1 VPASRKDNLSRATSV
16 ARHERVE
23 HRLRGLAGGNDV
35 ERTGGGQRMGVE
47 RAGEQRPRIRR
58 AQRRIDDRAK
68 VSAEPGVT
76 Q

>member
-1 VPASRKDNLSRATSV
+1 VAASRHHNLARPLAV

-35 ERTGGGQRMGVE
+35 ERPGNGQRMGVE